1 MSQPRYGA
9 SPEACH
15 TRQPLC
21 AATASVC
28 VMTKTDVLVIGGG
41 VMGSSAAFFL
51 RSAPNPPSV
60 TVIEPDPSYALAAT
74 PRASGGVRR
83 LFSRPENIRMSQFSV
98 EFLLDFARHVA
109 VNGECPEIAWKQQGY
124 LFIVP
129 PAGIALLEENY
140 TLQRSLG
147 VDVLLLDRGAL
158 KKRFPSLHVDD
169 IGAAALSPED
179 GWLDPNAV
187 LQGFRKKARDLG
199 AQYRADRVVALHK
212 DGNTVRKATLES
224 GGEIEADYIINTAG
238 AWAAQV
244 CALVDMPLPVE
255 PMRRF
260 DHYFECATEI
270 EPLPYIKDLDRLA
283 MRPEGRGFTAGLVNY
298 SEPRG
303 FNFDIDHDYFER
315 VVWPAA
321 AHRVPAFEVIR
332 PGRSWSGLYD
342 QNSLDAN
349 MILGNWP
356 GRLDNFFVAAGF
368 SGHGLMHAPAV
379 GRALAELVLEGGFR
393 TIDLARMGYSRVVA
407 NQPYPE
413 RGII

>member
-1 MSQPRYGA
+1 
-9 SPEACH
+9 
-15 TRQPLC
+15 
-21 AATASVC
+21 
-28 VMTKTDVLVIGGG
+28 MTTTDVLIIGGG
-41 VMGSSAAFFL
+41 VMGSAAAYFL
-51 RSAPNPPSV
+51 RAAQGAPSV
-60 TVIEPDPSYALAAT
+60 IVVEPDPTYALAAT

-83 LFSRPENIRMSQFSV
+83 LFSRPENIQMSQFSV
-98 EFLLDFARHVA
+98 SFLRNDWARLA
-109 VNGECPEIAWKQQGY
+109 VSGEVPELSWKQQGY

-129 PAGIALLEENY
+129 PREIPILEQNY
-140 TLQRSLG
+140 TLQRKLG
-147 VDVLLLDRGAL
+147 VNVELLDPNAL
-158 KKRFPSLHVDD
+158 KLRFPSLRVDD

-199 AQYRADRVVALHK
+199 ANYKTDRVAALDVK
-212 DGNTVRKATLES
+212 DTHVRSATLQS
-224 GGEIEADYIINTAG
+224 GDSIQARFVINTAG
-238 AWAAQV
+238 AWAAQI

-260 DHYFECATEI
+260 DHYFECAAEI
-270 EPLPYIKDLDRLA
+270 ETLPYIKDLDRLA

-303 FNFDIDHDYFER
+303 FNFEIDHDYFER

-321 AHRVPAFEVIR
+321 AHRIPAFDTIR

-379 GRALAELVLEGGFR
+379 GRALSELILHGGFR
-393 TIDLARMGYSRVVA
+393 SLDLSRMNYQRVIDNA
-407 NQPYPE
+407 PYPE
-413 RGII
+413 LGII